1 MDEWKSDFNRW
12 LLEKYGDSKST
23 SQTVTTSYVNNVLS
37 YLQHDRFPEEMDRQQ
52 RHTFKHKVFFIS
64 KF

>member
-12 LLEKYGDSKST
+12 LLEKYGNSKST
-23 SQTVTTSYVNNVLS
+23 SQTVTASYVNDVLS
-37 YLQHDRFPEEMDRQQ
+37 YLQQTGFPTMDRQQ
-52 RHTFKHKVFFIS
+52 RHNLSIRYFFIS